1 MNCLMFHLGRA
12 IDFLLAEPAAEQGQ
26 SMPRELRFARTV
38 RDVRYRGGSFLR
50 LRLIDGV
57 AGEWG
62 KACQYRLDSLIT
74 ATWKM

>member
-12 IDFLLAEPAAEQGQ
+12 IDFLLAERAAEQGQ

-57 AGEWG
+57 AGG
-62 KACQYRLDSLIT
+62 GGRRVST
-74 ATWKM
+74 G